1 MEGYYYVYIAT
12 NQRHTVL
19 YVGVTNSIFKRE
31 FQHRE
36 KVNKNNFTAKYNINK
51 VVFYET
57 YTSALSAIAREK
69 QIKGGSRD
77 KKIKL
82 IESIN
87 PDWLDLVEE
96 SLK

>member
-19 YVGVTNSIFKRE
+19 YVGVTSSIFKRE

-36 KVNKNNFTAKYNINK
+36 KANKNSFTARYNIDK
-51 VVFYET
+51 IVFYET
-57 YTSALSAIAREK
+57 HTSALSAIAREK

-82 IESIN
+82 IENIN
-87 PDWLDLVEE
+87 PNWVNLVEE

>member
-12 NQRHTVL
+12 NQRHAVL
-19 YVGVTNSIFKRE
+19 YVGVTSSIFKRE

-36 KVNKNNFTAKYNINK
+36 KVNKNSFTAKYNIDK
-51 VVFYET
+51 VVFYEVH
-57 YTSALSAIAREK
+57 TSALSAIAREK
-69 QIKGGSRD
+69 QIKGGSRI

-82 IESIN
+82 IESLNPGWIN
-87 PDWLDLVEE
+87 LVEE